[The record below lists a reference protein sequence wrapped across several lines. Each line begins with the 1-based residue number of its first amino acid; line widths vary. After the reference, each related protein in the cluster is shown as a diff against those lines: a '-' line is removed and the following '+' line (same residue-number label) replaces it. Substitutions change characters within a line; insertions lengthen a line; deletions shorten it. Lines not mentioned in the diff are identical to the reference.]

1 MNKNYATFGKTKF
14 ELLTSFASFNE
25 THNTQ
30 VAEHKVLRGRPK
42 LQIMN
47 KDLRTLEV
55 SAKLYSELGGDKVYQ
70 DLLNSMHKPEML
82 MFGNGDY
89 WGYWILENLS
99 TNVIF
104 QTADGRTLGREIS
117 LKFIE
122 FRGKI
127 PKHKNTPAVTK
138 ISPLESI
145 NYIPVNENEQ
155 KKQVAFRKSVVS
167 FNGVSKAL
175 SGIDNLLQGIKAVAS
190 NPAKIA
196 EFLPALTNFAQS
208 LNLSIAEGKEAS
220 QIFAEFDEKNAL
232 IGKINANNHQVQML
246 ADKTTRINNAKSI
259 RLLEAE
265 MEKAQKTNTDAEALM
280 EKQIAL
286 FYSRKQ
292 KKVA

>member
-14 ELLTSFASFNE
+14 ELLTSFSSFNE

-47 KDLRTLEV
+47 KDLRTLEI

-70 DLLNSMHKPEML
+70 DLLNSMHKPEVL

-104 QTADGRTLGREIS
+104 QTADGRTLGREVS
-117 LKFIE
+117 LRFIE
-122 FRGKI
+122 FKGKI
-127 PKHKNTPAVTK
+127 PKVKTTPAITETP
-138 ISPLESI
+138 PLEAI
-145 NYIPVNENEQ
+145 NYIPLNEFREQ
-155 KKQVAFRKSVVS
+155 KQVAFRKSIVS

-175 SGIDNLLQGIKAVAS
+175 LELKNILQGLKAVAS
-190 NPAKIA
+190 DPTRIA
-196 EFLPALTNFAQS
+196 EFLPVLTNTAQS
-208 LNLSIAEGKEAS
+208 LNLAIVNGNEANS
-220 QIFAEFDEKNAL
+220 IFAKFNEKNEL
-232 IGKINANNHQVQML
+232 IGKINSNNHQAQILVNS
-246 ADKTTRINNAKSI
+246 ATNVVDVKSI
-259 RLLEAE
+259 RILELHLD
-265 MEKAQKTNTDAEALM
+265 KTDETNIDAETLM
-280 EKQIAL
+280 QKQLAL
-286 FYSRKQ
+286 FSLRKE